1 MNYRTVFH
9 NLGNILMIE
18 SLFMLLPLL
27 TAAVYREKTGFSFAV
42 TAAFTFAAGMLLVRL
57 NANPDR
63 LRAREGFVIVGLS
76 WILISLAGAFPFYL
90 SGEIPSF
97 TNALFES
104 VSGFTTTGVTVVS
117 NVEELSRC
125 ILIWRSLSH
134 WLGGMGILVFMLAVL
149 PLRAGNTI
157 HLLRAESSGPSVS
170 KIMPRMQSSAS
181 VLYLIY
187 ISLTLIEAVLLKLG
201 GMSVFDSL
209 LYAMSTAGT
218 GGFSTHT
225 EGVAVYG
232 SSYIYAVITVF
243 MVLFGLNFNVYFL
256 LLMRKPKEVFRKTEV
271 RIYFL
276 LFFLAA
282 ATIALS
288 VYHIYGSA
296 EESIIYSA
304 FMTAAFMT
312 STGFSVTDYTIWP
325 LYPKIMLLLLAIVGS
340 CAGSTCG
347 SLKISRIVILAK
359 TAFANLRRLSSPRSV
374 KSIKMDGKNIS
385 KETISDVHAF
395 VTIYMMVLIVSA
407 VLLSL
412 DSDSLSTAISAA
424 IAALSNV
431 GIGFGSVGTTGD
443 VSFFSPFSK
452 YVLCF
457 NMLAGRLEIFPVL
470 LLLMPATWKKY

>member
-9 NLGNILMIE
+9 NLGNILTIE
-18 SLFMLLPLL
+18 SLFMLLPVL
-27 TAAVYREKTGFSFAV
+27 TAAVYREKAGLAFAV
-42 TAAFTFAAGMLLVRL
+42 TAAFTFAAGMLLAHL

-76 WILISLAGAFPFYL
+76 WIVISLAGAFPFFL

-97 TNALFES
+97 TDAFFES

-117 NVEELSRC
+117 EVEELSRC

-149 PLRAGNTI
+149 PLRAGNTV

-170 KIMPRMQSSAS
+170 KIMPRIQSSAS
-181 VLYLIY
+181 ILYLIY
-187 ISLTLIEAVLLKLG
+187 IILTLTEAVLLKLAA
-201 GMSVFDSL
+201 MSVFDSL
-209 LYAMSTAGT
+209 IYAMSTAGT
-218 GGFSTHT
+218 GGFSTHSA
-225 EGVAVYG
+225 GVAVYG
-232 SSYIYAVITVF
+232 SSYIYTVITIF

-256 LLMRKPKEVFRKTEV
+256 LLMRKPREIFRKSEV
-271 RIYFL
+271 RVYFL
-276 LFFLAA
+276 LFFAA
-282 ATIALS
+282 TATIALS
-288 VYHIYGSA
+288 VYRIYGSA
-296 EESIIYSA
+296 EESVIYSA

-312 STGFSVTDYTIWP
+312 STGFSVTDYTVWP
-325 LYPKIMLLLLAIVGS
+325 LYPKVILTLLAIVGA

-347 SLKISRIVILAK
+347 SLKISRVIILMK
-359 TAFANLRRLSSPRSV
+359 TAFANLRRLSSPRSI
-374 KSIKMDGKNIS
+374 KSIKMDGKNIT
-385 KETISDVHAF
+385 KETVSDVNAF
-395 VTIYMMVLIVSA
+395 VTIYVLILIVSV

-412 DSDSLSTAISAA
+412 DSDSITTAGSAA
-424 IAALSNV
+424 VAALSNV

-457 NMLAGRLEIFPVL
+457 NMLAGRLEIFPLIL
-470 LLLMPATWKKY
+470 LLLPATWKKY

>member
-1 MNYRTVFH
+1 
-9 NLGNILMIE
+9 
-18 SLFMLLPLL
+18 MLL
-27 TAAVYREKTGFSFAV
+27 AH
-42 TAAFTFAAGMLLVRL
+42 L